1 LKRRRAPTGQS
12 VGHGWVVKSV
22 IFFTTFIII
31 YTLTI
36 YLLRLLNLENVYL
49 YAFLIAFIII
59 PLSNKLSGLKNNEKV
74 KNN

>member
-1 LKRRRAPTGQS
+1 MIKKKT
-12 VGHGWVVKSV
+12 VNNNKNWVVKSLV
-22 IFFTTFIII
+22 FFTALIVF

-59 PLSNKLSGLKNNEKV
+59 PLSNKLSGLKNNERV

>member
-1 LKRRRAPTGQS
+1 MRKHWG
-12 VGHGWVVKSV
+12 VKAV
-22 IFFTTFIII
+22 IFFTTLIIF

-59 PLSNKLSGLKNNEKV
+59 PLSNKLSGLKNNERV

>member
-1 LKRRRAPTGQS
+1 MIKKRIINHKRS
-12 VGHGWVVKSV
+12 WVVKSV